1 MESAETL
8 RAWLRALAATDRG
21 ERRFGAR
28 QHHYRLAAPLGEER
42 VRAIENELELR
53 LPDDYRAYV
62 TETADGGA
70 GPYHGLLPLDHPVQ
84 RGCMRGTFAFTAPDD
99 AVDCDDDGASADERG
114 EASESGRGHEARV
127 GERGEAKRARAVY
140 AGVIGLGHVGCG
152 QMALLVVRGEAAG
165 EVWLDAREAEAGVGP
180 IAPSFGA
187 YLEDWVERTSRNEL
201 PRAIVPPG
209 RCALPNALSAYLA
222 RHEDALGL
230 ARGTIGGEWLRAALA
245 ALGPHAIAVTA
256 SRGGPFFDRDQR
268 LDPCPACEQLLENL
282 RAQGL
287 AADTVSHGVPPIPA
301 RTSDA

>member
-1 MESAETL
+1 MASAATL
-8 RAWLRALAATDRG
+8 RAWLGVLAAADRG

-42 VRAIENELELR
+42 VGAIEDELGLR
-53 LPDDYRAYV
+53 LPEDYRAYV
-62 TETADGGA
+62 ATIADGGA

-84 RGCMRGTFAFTAPDD
+84 HRCMRGTFAFTAP
-99 AVDCDDDGASADERG
+99 AVAADSDDDGPRAGGPGDASAGERGDASEDERG
-114 EASESGRGHEARV
+114 DPRG
-127 GERGEAKRARAVY
+127 ARAVY

-222 RHEDALGL
+222 RHEDARGL

-256 SRGGPFFDRDQR
+256 SSAGPFFDRDQR
-268 LDPCPACEQLLENL
+268 LDPCPACEQLLANL

-287 AADTVSHGVPPIPA
+287 AADAVATGVPPIPA
-301 RTSDA
+301 RTR